1 MVELDEK
8 PRTVGIRA
16 IWEGATYGLLAGVV
30 FLAIQIVIAVR
41 SGGTPLLPMRWFA
54 SVLIG
59 THAFAA
65 SPAAVFLIGM
75 AVHLG
80 LSAGW
85 GVVFCAIAAREPA
98 ALRESGIAQLA
109 LGALFG
115 LVVWFVDFALIARL
129 FYGWLLG
136 LPIAAEIAI
145 HVVFFGAPLGFLYGM
160 SEQALGAP
168 EASLD

>member
-8 PRTVGIRA
+8 PRTVEIRA

-85 GVVFCAIAAREPA
+85 GIVFCALAAREPA
-98 ALRESGIAQLA
+98 AVRESGIAQLV

-115 LVVWFVDFALIARL
+115 LVVWVIDFVVIARL
-129 FYGWLLG
+129 FYVWLLG
-136 LPIAAEIAI
+136 LPLGTELVI
-145 HVVFFGAPLGFLYGM
+145 HVLFFGAPLGFLYGV

-168 EASLD
+168 EAPVD